1 MIPAG
6 RRRPG
11 LAGRLL
17 SITLLA
23 VVLACPSALAQDAGA
38 LPPGTPHWSEVVW
51 YEVFVRS
58 FQDSD
63 GDGVGDLRGLVERL
77 PYLSGLGVGGL
88 WLMPIYPSPSYHGY
102 DVTDYYAV
110 NPEYG
115 EEADLRELVERAHG
129 LGIRVILDFV
139 PNHTSDAHPWFRAA
153 LAGDEAFRAY
163 YRFELDPPPMR
174 GTRGGNA
181 WHLAPDGTSYL
192 GLFSEHMPDLNL
204 ANHAVT
210 AELQA
215 AALHWLELGVDGF
228 RVDAIQHLIEGPGG
242 RISNTPE
249 TYEWVAAFEA
259 YVHEVAP
266 HAFLAGET
274 WTEMP
279 AIVRYHTVAGLDMSF
294 DYPLWKVLLSGLQSR
309 SAADLAYTLAQE
321 RTLYP
326 DGAVRGTFLDNHDQT
341 RLATRLSIPRRD
353 EARLKLA
360 AGLLLTLP
368 GTPFIYYGGEIGMP
382 DGPGTL
388 DVEKRTPMRWT
399 AVDASGLFGFSTAR
413 PWTDPGPG
421 IPGVSVAEQD
431 TDPTSLLNYYRRL
444 TALRNSHAALRS
456 GDWSVVPPGS
466 SRAVLA
472 LVRTAPGGERLLVLA
487 NLSARA
493 VEWEPGDL
501 RMASYPDLVSGA
513 PLRVLEGGN
522 IELPALG
529 LSVTPLR

>member
-1 MIPAG
+1 MALLTLVL
-6 RRRPG
+6 PG
-11 LAGRLL
+11 Q
-17 SITLLA
+17 
-23 VVLACPSALAQDAGA
+23 PALARDAASA

-63 GDGVGDLRGLVERL
+63 GDGIGDLRGLIERL

-102 DVTDYYAV
+102 DVTDYTGV

-115 EEADLRELVERAHG
+115 DEADLVELVERAHE

-139 PNHTSDAHPWFRAA
+139 PNHTSSAHPWFRAA
-153 LAGDEAFRAY
+153 LAGDETFRAY
-163 YRFELDPPPMR
+163 YRFERDPPPMR

-192 GLFSEHMPDLNL
+192 GLFSERMPDLNL
-204 ANHAVT
+204 ANPAVT

-228 RVDAIQHLIEGPGG
+228 RIDAIQHLIEGPDGQ
-242 RISNTPE
+242 ISNTPE
-249 TYEWVAAFEA
+249 TYEWVRAFEA

-266 HAFLAGET
+266 HAFLVGET

-279 AIVRYHTVAGLDMSF
+279 AIVRYHTAGNLDMSF
-294 DYPLWKVLLSGLQSR
+294 DYPLWKVLLSALQSR
-309 SAADLAYTLAQE
+309 SAADLADTLAQE
-321 RTLYP
+321 RKLYP
-326 DGAVRGTFLDNHDQT
+326 EGAVRGTFLDNHDQT

-368 GTPFIYYGGEIGMP
+368 GTPFVYYGDEIGMP
-382 DGPGTL
+382 DGPGVF
-388 DVEKRTPMRWT
+388 DVEKRTPMRWE
-399 AVDASGLFGFSTAR
+399 AVDADGLFGFSTAQ
-413 PWTDPGPG
+413 PWTDPGRG

-431 TDPTSLLNYYRRL
+431 ADPASLLNHYRHL
-444 TALRNSHAALRS
+444 AALRNSHEALRS
-456 GDWSVVPPGS
+456 GDWSVVPTGS

-493 VEWEPGDL
+493 AEWEPGDL
-501 RMASYPDLVSGA
+501 RMASYPDLVTGA

-522 IELPALG
+522 LELPALG
-529 LSVTPLR
+529 LSVIPLR